1 MWLCRAQ
8 ETLGTYA
15 QFICS
20 GVGVTGICI
29 WDIGIVI
36 YDYNLM
42 IFLGLELLG
51 SRKEVRL

>member
-51 SRKEVRL
+51 SRKEVRP